1 MDKLFEV
8 ANRYIK
14 NSDWKTISVLK
25 FCLISLG
32 VMLGMLVKPNDKK
45 KVYGIAGATFLLTYI
60 PLMTKFFKIYQ
71 NGENE
76 V

>member
-8 ANRYIK
+8 ADRYIK
-14 NSDWKTISVLK
+14 TSDWKTISVFK

-45 KVYGIAGATFLLTYI
+45 KVYGIVGATFLLTYI
-60 PLMTKFFKIYQ
+60 PLMTKFFKIYLDR
-71 NGENE
+71 ENE